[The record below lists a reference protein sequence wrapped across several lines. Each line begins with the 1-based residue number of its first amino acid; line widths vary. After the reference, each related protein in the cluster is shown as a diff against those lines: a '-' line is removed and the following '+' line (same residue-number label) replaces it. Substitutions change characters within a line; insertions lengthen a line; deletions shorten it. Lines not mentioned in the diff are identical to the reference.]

1 MEKEKLFCYGNSKNA
16 GELIGK
22 CGYFGDS
29 EEEIQQLID
38 SGAKVR
44 ECNRVDIG
52 NGYSAFYP
60 KHDKETMVLSFSYFY
75 CVDSLAAQPTPIP
88 TPTPTPTQKLIACP
102 GPEAHSEDMQAYAQ
116 QQLKII
122 LQQSD
127 NPSLQFIYNYAKS
140 IQTKNED
147 AKQLFNDLQS
157 WYNSKLIQLHDFLI
171 KEISNE
177 ECITSDVLRS
187 YADKLDEVDNF
198 ELLTEENFDSLQDLL
213 NEYNI

>member
-29 EEEIQQLID
+29 EEEIQQLIN
-38 SGAKVR
+38 SEAKVR
-44 ECNRVDIG
+44 ECSRVDIG

-60 KHDKETMVLSFSYFY
+60 KHDKETMALSFSYFY
-75 CVDSLAAQPTPIP
+75 CVDSLAAR
-88 TPTPTPTQKLIACP
+88 PTPTPTQKLIACP

-127 NPSLQFIYNYAKS
+127 NISLQFIYDYAKS

-157 WYNSKLIQLHDFLI
+157 WYNSKLIQLHDFII

-198 ELLTEENFDSLQDLL
+198 ELLTGENFDSLQDLL

>member
-38 SGAKVR
+38 SGTAVN
-44 ECNRVDIG
+44 ECARVDIG
-52 NGYSAFYP
+52 ADYSAFYP
-60 KHDKETMVLSFSYFY
+60 KPESGTLTRSYSYFY
-75 CVDSLAAQPTPIP
+75 CVDFLAAKPV
-88 TPTPTPTQKLIACP
+88 KLIACP
-102 GPEAHSEDMQAYAQ
+102 GPEAHTEDMQAYAQ
-116 QQLKII
+116 QQLRII
-122 LQQSD
+122 LQQLD
-127 NPSLQFIYNYAKS
+127 NSSLQFIYDYAKS
-140 IQTKNED
+140 LQTKNED
-147 AKQLFNDLQS
+147 AKQLFTDLQF
-157 WYNSKLIQLHDFLI
+157 WYNSKLTQLHDFLI
-171 KEISNE
+171 EEISNE

-198 ELLTEENFDSLQDLL
+198 ELFEEDFDTLQDLL

>member
-38 SGAKVR
+38 SGTAVN
-44 ECNRVDIG
+44 ECARVDIG
-52 NGYSAFYP
+52 ADYSAFYP
-60 KHDKETMVLSFSYFY
+60 KPESGTLTRSYSYFY
-75 CVDSLAAQPTPIP
+75 CVDFLAAKPV
-88 TPTPTPTQKLIACP
+88 KLIACP

-122 LQQSD
+122 LQQVD
-127 NPSLQFIYNYAKS
+127 NPSLQFIYDYAKS
-140 IQTKNED
+140 LQTDNED
-147 AKQLFNDLQS
+147 AKQLFNDLQY
-157 WYNSKLIQLHDFLI
+157 WYNSKLTQLHDVVVSELSR
-171 KEISNE
+171 ESYISA
-177 ECITSDVLRS
+177 DVLRS
-187 YADKLDEVDNF
+187 YADQLDKIYDF
-198 ELLTEENFDSLQDLL
+198 GAYEEDFDTLQDLL